1 MVNLNE
7 FYEKGYQV
15 FEDTLNTK
23 KTYELI
29 EKIENIYK
37 RQVQEFNIQQL
48 EKIGELNTIRSPF
61 LYDREFIKLFY
72 NDFTNNLIQ
81 NILGTHAILSLQ
93 NAVKVVPKVKHHQTK
108 YHRDLIH
115 QEFTSSRPIA
125 FNIYYCLTDFNKHN
139 GGITFIPKSHTTE
152 KIGSS
157 FIEKTPDVKSGSVI
171 IFNSM
176 VFHKAGHNQSL
187 NSRIGINNM
196 YTLPFVKQQINY
208 SKHFKNP
215 IGDKKLSRILGF
227 ESKEFESVNEFRNYR
242 LSRYCDE
249 K

>member
-15 FEDTLNTK
+15 LEDILSVK
-23 KTYELI
+23 KTHELI

-37 RQVQEFNIQQL
+37 QQVQEFGVQQL

-61 LYDREFIKLFY
+61 LYDKEFIKLFY
-72 NDFTNNLIQ
+72 NDFTNDLIQ
-81 NILGTHAILSLQ
+81 HILGEYAILSLQ
-93 NAVKVVPKVKHHQTK
+93 NAVKVVSKIKHHQTK

-125 FNIYYCLTDFNKHN
+125 FNIYYCLTDFNKYN
-139 GGITFIPKSHTTE
+139 GGITFIPKSHATE
-152 KIGSS
+152 KIGSN

-208 SKHFKNP
+208 SKHFKNL